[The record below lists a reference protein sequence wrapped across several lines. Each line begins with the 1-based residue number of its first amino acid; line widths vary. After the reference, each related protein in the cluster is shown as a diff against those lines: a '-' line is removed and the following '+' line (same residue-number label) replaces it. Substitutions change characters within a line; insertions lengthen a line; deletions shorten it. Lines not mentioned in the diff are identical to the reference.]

1 MEKVL
6 IIWIGGDLLS
16 HVLRRS
22 TIGAVVLNCRV
33 RDGTGCFTHAMTT
46 KPNNQKHGNTW
57 LFFVGFVDFAV
68 QDRRIHAGL
77 PECFQN

>member
-1 MEKVL
+1 
-6 IIWIGGDLLS
+6 
-16 HVLRRS
+16 
-22 TIGAVVLNCRV
+22 
-33 RDGTGCFTHAMTT
+33 MTT

-68 QDRRIHAGL
+68 QDRRIHAGF